1 MTDVR
6 FSENG
11 DNLRPTIQ
19 ENTTD
24 ACFCISILNFS

>member
-11 DNLRPTIQ
+11 DNLQANHSR
-19 ENTTD
+19 EHYD